1 MGGTN
6 ARVRTHARAH
16 THGPTWQLHAG
27 PDTESAGPG
36 RLGRRTSRSR
46 SGRGGHLRRR
56 RGCTMARLCALAL
69 ALARV
74 ALVCVGRSRAV
85 GGAAG
90 SCAAAR
96 PTRTCAA
103 CLPPAVPYTL
113 HHQLLSRQN
122 GDAMAWER
130 SPRRGR
136 TPRDR
141 TMDFHCHGMENITP
155 AENITPT
162 RTRMRTPRGRTTS
175 PPRDWATKD
184 RCGW

>member
-1 MGGTN
+1 
-6 ARVRTHARAH
+6 
-16 THGPTWQLHAG
+16 
-27 PDTESAGPG
+27 
-36 RLGRRTSRSR
+36 
-46 SGRGGHLRRR
+46 
-56 RGCTMARLCALAL
+56 MARLCALAL

-155 AENITPT
+155 AENITPHAHAHAHASWPDHVT
-162 RTRMRTPRGRTTS
+162 ASRLGNERPLRLVNQPS
-175 PPRDWATKD
+175 SV
-184 RCGW
+184 CVN